1 MTSLLVIFYQDQ
13 KDRMVFWW
21 LFVSVAISLSILH
34 IARVG
39 SLQYGIHIA
48 FNTSIV
54 LIMLLI
60 LRGYI
65 KIRMQTARL
74 QEVLGLGDIFFL
86 FAIALGFSTVS
97 FVTLLVFG
105 LLFSL
110 LIHLVLQGGY
120 LRMLSRKRSHEDT
133 PIATKSV
140 PLAGYLSLFFA
151 GVLLVD
157 WLGLY
162 ENLYMI

>member
-1 MTSLLVIFYQDQ
+1 MASLLVIFYQDH

-21 LFVSVAISLSILH
+21 LFVSVAIGLSILH
-34 IARVG
+34 IGRVG

-60 LRGYI
+60 LKGYI

-110 LIHLVLQGGY
+110 LTHFLLQGRY
-120 LRMLSRKRSHEDT
+120 VSMLLQKHTQDSNNRS
-133 PIATKSV
+133 TKTV
-140 PLAGYLSLFFA
+140 PLAGYLSIFFA

-162 ENLYMI
+162 DNLYMI